1 MMLDDDGNLGFA
13 SFRSSPPDLAGTT
26 FPRTGD
32 LIVAELCSWDCDKAM
47 EMLEYER
54 LMYQQ
59 SATISMPETLEQ
71 DLGRVLLSAI
81 RGAKD
86 GTARFVVPVGSEEV
100 HVEMG
105 LKPLNSHVSPDDPM
119 VLNLMSQLAD
129 AVDKVRNRQR
139 QNTAASGPN
148 EREIET
154 LTAMSEPQAE
164 S

>member
-54 LMYQQ
+54 LMDQQ

-105 LKPLNSHVSPDDPM
+105 LKPLNSHVSPDAPW
-119 VLNLMSQLAD
+119 S
-129 AVDKVRNRQR
+129 
-139 QNTAASGPN
+139 
-148 EREIET
+148 
-154 LTAMSEPQAE
+154 
-164 S
+164 